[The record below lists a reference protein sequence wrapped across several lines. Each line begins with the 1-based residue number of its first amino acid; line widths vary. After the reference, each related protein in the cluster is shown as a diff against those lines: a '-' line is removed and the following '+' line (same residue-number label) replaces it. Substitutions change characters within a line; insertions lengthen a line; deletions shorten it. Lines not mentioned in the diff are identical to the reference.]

1 MEKTK
6 RSTVVLQ
13 GFLVLVFL
21 SLFMVVNSCKEVKDE
36 TAVAVN
42 TDLTQ
47 PFEKVIWHIK
57 AIHPD
62 GKLIDVKAIDR
73 DGDIY
78 DVKAVQNTQQRSFI
92 DVKTLVGEKELPV
105 KLLVSGDKYTRVK
118 ALADDGS
125 VYDIKALTPEGDTL
139 DVKGVSRTK
148 NIIHIKAIN
157 KAGEFYG
164 IKAISPE
171 GKLND
176 VKGVKMTDEQTET
189 LINGHA
195 IYAHIKAIPQAG
207 MASNNGQWHIKAFHP
222 EGTTLD
228 VKAFDPEG
236 KKYDVKAIQDSYQ
249 RSLLDIKAIDGNTLL
264 PIKMIVSD
272 DKYAPIKA
280 ISEDGTLFDV
290 KALTADG
297 RKLDVKGVERV
308 GNIIHVKAINKEGD
322 FYGIKAISPDGELND
337 VKGVKLNK
345 KGMEAEI
352 NGQKVHAHVKALPQA
367 Y

>member
-1 MEKTK
+1 MEKTNK
-6 RSTVVLQ
+6 FSTVFQ
-13 GFLVLVFL
+13 GLSILVFL
-21 SLFMVVNSCKEVKDE
+21 TVFMVVKSCKEIEKEAPDALKTELTKNFE
-36 TAVAVN
+36 T
-42 TDLTQ
+42 
-47 PFEKVIWHIK
+47 VIWNIK

-62 GKLIDVKAIDR
+62 GRLIDVKAIDK

-78 DVKAVQNTQQRSFI
+78 GVKAVQSTAQRSFI
-92 DVKTLVGEKELPV
+92 DVKALVGEHQLPV
-105 KLLVSGDKYTRVK
+105 KLLVSSDKYTRVK

-176 VKGVKMTDEQTET
+176 VKGVKMTDKQTET
-189 LINGHA
+189 VINGHA
-195 IYAHIKAIPQAG
+195 VYAHIKALPQAG
-207 MASNNGQWHIKAFHP
+207 IATNNGRWHIKAFHP
-222 EGTTLD
+222 EGITLD
-228 VKAFDPEG
+228 IKAFDPEG

-249 RSLLDIKAIDGNTLL
+249 RSLLDIKAIDGDNIL
-264 PIKMIVSD
+264 PIKMIVSK

-280 ISEDGTLFDV
+280 ISKDGILFDV
-290 KALTADG
+290 KALTPDG

-308 GNIIHVKAINKEGD
+308 GNIVHVKAINKDGD
-322 FYGIKAISPDGELND
+322 FYGVKAISPDGELND
-337 VKGVKLNK
+337 VKGVKINK
-345 KGMEAEI
+345 DDLETEI
-352 NGQKVHAHVKALPQA
+352 NGQKVFAHVKAIPQV

>member
-1 MEKTK
+1 MKK
-6 RSTVVLQ
+6 SIRLSAVLQ
-13 GFLVLVFL
+13 GTLVLIFL
-21 SLFMVVNSCKEVKDE
+21 ALFLLPASCKERKKE
-36 TAVAVN
+36 APIASN
-42 TDLTQ
+42 TESSKS
-47 PFEKVIWHIK
+47 FEKVIWHIK

-62 GKLIDVKAIDR
+62 GRLIDIKAIDK
-73 DGDIY
+73 DGDIH
-78 DVKAVQNTQQRSFI
+78 DVKAVQNTAQRSFMDI
-92 DVKTLVGEKELPV
+92 KALVGDSELPV
-105 KLLVSGDKYTRVK
+105 KVLVSGDKYTRVK

-164 IKAISPE
+164 VKAISPE

-176 VKGVKMTDEQTET
+176 VKGVKMTDEQTEM

-195 IYAHIKAIPQAG
+195 VYAHIKALPQAG
-207 MASNNGQWHIKAFHP
+207 AASNNGQWHIKAFHP
-222 EGTTLD
+222 QGRTLD
-228 VKAFDPEG
+228 IKAFDPDG

-249 RSLLDIKAIDGNTLL
+249 RTLLDIKAIDGNNLL
-264 PIKMIVSD
+264 PIKMIVSK
-272 DKYAPIKA
+272 DKYTPIKA
-280 ISEDGTLFDV
+280 ISADGTLFDV
-290 KALTADG
+290 KALTPNG

-308 GNIIHVKAINKEGD
+308 GNLIHVKVVNEDGE

-337 VKGVKLNK
+337 VKGIKINK
-345 KGMEAEI
+345 DDLETEI
-352 NGQKVHAHVKALPQA
+352 NGQKVFAHVKALPQA